1 MRAITYQGVKDVRVK
16 EVLSPKI
23 EKPDDA
29 IIRVTAT
36 GICGSDLHLIHGM
49 VPNTPRNFILGHE
62 TVGIVEEIGPDVQ
75 KLKVGDR
82 VLVPF
87 PIACGYCWYCEH
99 DEFTMCDNSNPHGE
113 VGAFYGYS
121 ETFGG
126 YAGGQ
131 ADYLRVPYAN
141 VGPVHIPEEISDEQA
156 VFLTDVLPTAYW
168 GNLIGGV
175 TKGSTV
181 TVLGCGPIGLI
192 AQKFA
197 WLLGAER
204 VIAVDYINYRL
215 EHARKHNRVET
226 INFKEHDNTGLHIKE
241 ITKGG
246 TDIVL
251 DCVGM
256 DGKMSVLEMIQ
267 TALVLQGGSMSA
279 INMAA
284 QAVRK
289 AGTVALV
296 GVYGLRYN
304 QFPLGD
310 FFARNIT
317 LRMGQCPATAYAEEL
332 LGWLQQ
338 GKIDP
343 TDIITHR
350 LSLDEGQR
358 GYEIFDEKK
367 DDCIKVILKP

>member
-16 EVLSPKI
+16 EVHSPKI

-49 VPNTPRNFILGHE
+49 VPNTPKNFILGHE
-62 TVGIVEEIGPDVQ
+62 TVGIVEEVGPDVER
-75 KLKVGDR
+75 LKIGDR

-215 EHARKHNRVET
+215 EHARRHNKVEV
-226 INFKEHDNTGLHIKE
+226 INFRDHDNTGLHIKE

-246 TDIVL
+246 TDVVL

-256 DGKMSVLEMIQ
+256 DGKMSVLEMIE